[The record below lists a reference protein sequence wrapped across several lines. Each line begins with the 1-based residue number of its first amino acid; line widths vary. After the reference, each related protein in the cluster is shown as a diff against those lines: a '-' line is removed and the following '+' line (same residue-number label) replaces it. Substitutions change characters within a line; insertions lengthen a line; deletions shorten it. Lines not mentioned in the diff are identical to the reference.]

1 MISDQT
7 KTYKVSSDVCLV
19 DCLIDKPKLY
29 NIIREKGY
37 ELLEGKAKKGR
48 DLLEVMNYIFDH
60 TYSDREF

>member
-48 DLLEVMNYIFDH
+48 DLLEVMN
-60 TYSDREF
+60 